1 MLCKVA
7 NNKGQ
12 NWDKLLGGVLF
23 VYRSIQE
30 VGSSLLTQQGVVA
43 RWEGQQDFLLSR
55 MIPLKGYL
63 PGEEEVVEPVL
74 RIKQAQVEGLEEHGG
89 RSGER

>member
-1 MLCKVA
+1 MLCKVV

-43 RWEGQQDFLLSR
+43 R
-55 MIPLKGYL
+55 
-63 PGEEEVVEPVL
+63 
-74 RIKQAQVEGLEEHGG
+74 
-89 RSGER
+89 